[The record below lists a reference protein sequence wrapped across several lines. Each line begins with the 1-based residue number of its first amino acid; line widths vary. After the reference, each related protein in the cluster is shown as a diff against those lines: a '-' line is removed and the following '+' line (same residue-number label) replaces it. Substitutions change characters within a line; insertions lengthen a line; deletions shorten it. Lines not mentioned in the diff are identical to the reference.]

1 MNQGNDAGHRG
12 DDGVFQDGAVLFHF
26 PSTGW
31 VGFFI
36 AFNSQVWFTDDQH
49 GHRLPGFPEGPLAL
63 LDTHPGPTP
72 IPPPPRPPVPAPV
85 VSPLA
90 IIAALVNPE
99 GTDEGKETV
108 TIFNASAQAVDLR
121 GWKIIDRQQGTE
133 TLEHRM
139 LPSNESVTIRLSGRG
154 AQLGNQ
160 GGTIRLVSPEGVQTD
175 SVSYSA
181 AQASHRGQIIR
192 F

>member
-1 MNQGNDAGHRG
+1 
-12 DDGVFQDGAVLFHF
+12 
-26 PSTGW
+26 
-31 VGFFI
+31 
-36 AFNSQVWFTDDQH
+36 
-49 GHRLPGFPEGPLAL
+49 
-63 LDTHPGPTP
+63 
-72 IPPPPRPPVPAPV
+72 
-85 VSPLA
+85 
-90 IIAALVNPE
+90 
-99 GTDEGKETV
+99 
-108 TIFNASAQAVDLR
+108 
-121 GWKIIDRQQGTE
+121 
-133 TLEHRM
+133 M